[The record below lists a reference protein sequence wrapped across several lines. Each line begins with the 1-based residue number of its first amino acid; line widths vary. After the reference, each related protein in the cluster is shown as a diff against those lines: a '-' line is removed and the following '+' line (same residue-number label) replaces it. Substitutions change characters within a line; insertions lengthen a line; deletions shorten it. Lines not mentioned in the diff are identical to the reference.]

1 MSVEIKNILLAT
13 DGSENV
19 MNAVE
24 WTIGLAKENNATV
37 IALYVIPPS
46 GISLAMRGEMW
57 AKGLHEHLK
66 EEGEK
71 ATEYVVDLGRK
82 EGVNVGSVIIED
94 RNPTDGIVEF
104 ASDNDVDLIM
114 MGTLGKTGLDHIL
127 LGSVAENVVRHSKK
141 PVLVIPSK

>member
-57 AKGLHEHLK
+57 AKGLHEHLR

-71 ATEYVVDLGRK
+71 ATEHVVDLGKK